1 MRCWAQEPG
10 PVGFAVSSSHPALL
24 CFKASVAHWG
34 HLQKKVRLLT
44 EKPTLFIFRVHQ
56 GEQIVS
62 FWPKL
67 SCNRA
72 EHLQESKKNL
82 FNVYLVVMLL
92 LKYPTILTSIEC
104 KWVSGFF
111 LTYIVKK
118 SLTCFV
124 VLLASKV
131 VIHWWGKENQNLTVA
146 WFAQSLVLRDN
157 VRHLV
162 VIAAAAA
169 EHPTQ
174 LRLCFS
180 YTVLDLENK
189 LELSNLQ

>member
-62 FWPKL
+62 CWPKL

-72 EHLQESKKNL
+72 EHLQESKKKKSVQCL
-82 FNVYLVVMLL
+82 LCCNVIVKISHNTDKHWMQ
-92 LKYPTILTSIEC
+92 
-104 KWVSGFF
+104 VSFGFF
-111 LTYIVKK
+111 SSYLHCLKEPDLLCCTVSKQSCYPLMRKRK
-118 SLTCFV
+118 PELDSCFICTEPGV
-124 VLLASKV
+124 EGYWETPCCDSSSSNRASNTAQTLL
-131 VIHWWGKENQNLTVA
+131 
-146 WFAQSLVLRDN
+146 
-157 VRHLV
+157 
-162 VIAAAAA
+162 
-169 EHPTQ
+169 
-174 LRLCFS
+174 
-180 YTVLDLENK
+180 
-189 LELSNLQ
+189 